1 MMKRIGN
8 LLIKEFLQL
17 VRTPAL
23 LAIIVLSPLVTIG
36 LVPFAMSNKVRCRVE
51 VIDRSFSDAGR
62 EAVAGLSGS
71 KYIVS
76 CVLSESLRESVAK
89 MDRSEL
95 DLILVIEPDGR
106 QTILADGTHNLNAT
120 ASVWHVCRQLEKPR
134 TEVTAGI
141 RFHHLFSS
149 GDDNTHYYLVSM
161 LVLLVTIVS
170 CSLITVSVI
179 SEKESKM
186 LEHLISTGLRHSVY
200 LASKL
205 LFISLIGLLELMAG
219 LLLSRLVFSLHV
231 AGSLLTLAFWG
242 VCFIFPMLNL
252 SFLIAYGSRSQVQA
266 IFILV
271 FALLILILLSTM
283 FAPLDHMSDLFAST
297 RFVNPFFWMI
307 DGSWMIILKGY
318 AFGSLLP
325 HFGMLL
331 GMGAA
336 LTFLNLFILQKS
348 N

>member
-17 VRTPAL
+17 VRKPAL

-36 LVPFAMSNKVRCRVE
+36 LVPFAMGNKTRCRVE
-51 VIDRSFSDAGR
+51 VVDHSFSDAGR

-76 CVLSESLRESVAK
+76 CVLSESLQESVAR
-89 MDRSEL
+89 MDRAEL
-95 DLILVIEPDGR
+95 DLILVIEADGQR
-106 QTILADGTHNLNAT
+106 TILADGTHNLNAA
-120 ASVWHVCRQLEKPR
+120 ASMWHICRQLEKHR
-134 TEVTAGI
+134 TEATKEI

-161 LVLLVTIVS
+161 LVLLVTIVG

-186 LEHLISTGLRHSVY
+186 LEHLFSTGLRPSAY
-200 LASKL
+200 LVSKL
-205 LFISLIGLLELMAG
+205 LFFCFIGLLELMAG
-219 LLLSRLVFSLHV
+219 LLLSRLVFSLQV
-231 AGSLLTLAFWG
+231 AGSLLTLVIWST
-242 VCFIFPMLNL
+242 CFMFPMLNL
-252 SFLIAYGSRSQVQA
+252 GFLIAYVSRSQVQA

-271 FALLILILLSTM
+271 FALLILILLGTM

-297 RFVNPFFWMI
+297 RFANPFFWTI

-318 AFGSLLP
+318 ALGSLLP
-325 HFGMLL
+325 HIGMLL

-336 LTFLNLFILQKS
+336 LIFLNLFILQKS

>member
-23 LAIIVLSPLVTIG
+23 LAIIVLSPLVIIG

-76 CVLSESLRESVAK
+76 CVLSESLQESVAR
-89 MDRSEL
+89 MDRAEL
-95 DLILVIEPDGR
+95 DLILIIEPDGR

-120 ASVWHVCRQLEKPR
+120 ASVWHVCKQLEKPR

-161 LVLLVTIVS
+161 LVLLVAIVS

-186 LEHLISTGLRHSVY
+186 LEHLFSTGLRPSVY

-205 LFISLIGLLELMAG
+205 LFFCFIGLLELMADCSFPGLYSPSCRRLLADAG
-219 LLLSRLVFSLHV
+219 LLGRMLHV
-231 AGSLLTLAFWG
+231 PDAESQ
-242 VCFIFPMLNL
+242 FPDRLWL
-252 SFLIAYGSRSQVQA
+252 PIPSSGHFHPGL
-266 IFILV
+266 
-271 FALLILILLSTM
+271 ALLILILLSTM